1 MGKYTEDCNTMCNI
15 SNISQG
21 KCLKI
26 KIKSLEKS
34 HNKFYL
40 ILYPSNRR
48 KYHKKI
54 LVNQRE
60 NARYSLLRA
69 FLIRV
74 LSLFQ
79 VYEST

>member
-48 KYHKKI
+48 KYHKKKNTSEPKGKCTVSPLACI
-54 LVNQRE
+54 FNKSFVSFPGL
-60 NARYSLLRA
+60 
-69 FLIRV
+69 
-74 LSLFQ
+74 
-79 VYEST
+79 